1 MKIKTMNEMSKTE
14 NEAENRM
21 NETENSQ
28 TEESEST
35 DELSFDLIKEK
46 IQEGEKSPNCL
57 TKSPKC
63 SRTPKLWINYMSY
76 INILKSFIRAKRT
89 GNLHLLPT

>member
-1 MKIKTMNEMSKTE
+1 MNKTE
-14 NEAENRM
+14 NEGENRM

-46 IQEGEKSPNCL
+46 IQEN
-57 TKSPKC
+57 
-63 SRTPKLWINYMSY
+63 
-76 INILKSFIRAKRT
+76 
-89 GNLHLLPT
+89 LPTV

>member
-1 MKIKTMNEMSKTE
+1 MNEMSKTE

-21 NETENSQ
+21 NETENIQ

-46 IQEGEKSPNCL
+46 IQEN
-57 TKSPKC
+57 
-63 SRTPKLWINYMSY
+63 
-76 INILKSFIRAKRT
+76 
-89 GNLHLLPT
+89 LPTV